1 MSTAS
6 VICSQRELH
15 KVDLHCIK
23 QTADCSRCERLAE
36 IIFRLQASH
45 CIVCTACRS
54 SGADTDMDENFEG
67 SSHAGE
73 QSFNGGLSSTDFEG
87 ASLEVC
93 PVLVAPVSSI
103 VTHI

>member
-1 MSTAS
+1 MSG
-6 VICSQRELH
+6 
-15 KVDLHCIK
+15 
-23 QTADCSRCERLAE
+23 LAE

-93 PVLVAPVSSI
+93 PVLAAPVSSI